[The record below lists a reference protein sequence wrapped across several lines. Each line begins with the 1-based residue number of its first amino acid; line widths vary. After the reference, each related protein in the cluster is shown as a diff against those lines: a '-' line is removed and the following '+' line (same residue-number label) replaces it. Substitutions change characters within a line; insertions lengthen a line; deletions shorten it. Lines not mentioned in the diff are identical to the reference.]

1 MGAKSPPFDVED
13 FVAPLL
19 MKVSKKS
26 LGSFLTTVRW
36 ALSLVWESSQSLA
49 VASIVVRVAQGFLP
63 LVVLYLT
70 KLLIDTVTEALK
82 TPSDDPSLT
91 RILTI
96 LGGIAGV
103 AAITAMLTALGGL
116 ISRIQAQIVTD
127 HMYALL
133 QTKSV
138 EVDLEYYE
146 NAQYQDTLH
155 RAQQEAP
162 YRPTAILNAVLQLG
176 QNLISLVA
184 MGAVL
189 WWLHWGVIPIL
200 ILAAVPYFIV
210 RLKQSKRLF
219 VWERDRTPLERKAWY
234 VHMLLTQAGAA
245 KEVRLF
251 DLGAQLRQWFL
262 DARSVLCR
270 ERIAMERRWAL
281 STSVAQL
288 IGVAGIFGV
297 YSFVA
302 IRTLQGQF
310 TVGDLVICFQAVQRA
325 SGFLESVGQSV
336 ANLYENNL
344 FLTTLNEFLGVQ
356 SRLPISASPRVFPR
370 PMTKGIVFDHVSFQ
384 YPHEERVAI
393 RDFTLSIGPGEHVAF
408 VGANGAGKT
417 TLVKLLCRLYDP
429 SNGRIMIDG
438 TDLRDY
444 PITEVRSAVSGIYQD
459 FVKFQLSARENIA
472 LGVQAHDVDHATVA
486 QAAKQAGIHQV
497 IERLPEGYE
506 TLLGKLFD
514 GGHELSIGEW
524 QKVAL
529 ARALL
534 RDSQIL
540 ILDEPTSAMDAKAEA
555 ELFERFHE
563 LARGRMAILISHR
576 LSTVKMADRIFV
588 VDQGQI
594 VEQGT
599 HDELMAQ
606 QGLYTNLFLTQAQ
619 HYQ

>member
-1 MGAKSPPFDVED
+1 MVLQ
-13 FVAPLL
+13 LL
-19 MKVSKKS
+19 MNNMTKR
-26 LGSFLTTVRW
+26 LGPFLLTVRR
-36 ALSLVWESSQSLA
+36 ALSFVWQSSPRLA
-49 VASIVVRVAQGFLP
+49 VASVLVRVIQGLLP
-63 LVVLYLT
+63 LLVLYLT
-70 KLLIDTVTEALK
+70 KLLIDAVTEGLK
-82 TPSDDPSLT
+82 TPTDDSALT
-91 RILTI
+91 RIITL
-96 LGGIAGV
+96 LAGLAGV
-103 AAITAMLTALGGL
+103 AGISAMLSVAAGL
-116 ISRIQAQIVTD
+116 ISKIQAQVVTD

-155 RAQQEAP
+155 HAQQEAP

-176 QNLISLVA
+176 QNTISLLS
-184 MGAVL
+184 MGAIL
-189 WWLHWGVIPIL
+189 WWLHWGIIPVL
-200 ILAAVPYFIV
+200 IVTAIPYFLV
-210 RLKQSKRLF
+210 RLQQSNTF
-219 VWERDRTPLERKAWY
+219 YAWERTRIPLERKAWY
-234 VHMLLTQAGAA
+234 ANALLTQATAA

-251 DLGAQLRQWFL
+251 DLGPRLREWFQGV
-262 DARSVLCR
+262 RSVLR
-270 ERIAMERRWAL
+270 QERISLERRWAFKTL
-281 STSVAQL
+281 AAQI
-288 IGVAGIFGV
+288 IGVAGVFGICG
-297 YSFVA
+297 FVA
-302 IRTLQGQF
+302 VRTFHGLF

-325 SGFLESVGQSV
+325 SGFLESFGQSV
-336 ANLYENNL
+336 SNLYESNL
-344 FLTTLNEFLGVQ
+344 FLTTLDEFLDVK
-356 SRLPISASPRVFPR
+356 SRLSTSAHPKSFPR
-370 PMTKGIVFDHVSFQ
+370 PITQGVVFDHVSFQ

-393 RDFTLSIGPGEHVAF
+393 RDFTFSIRRGEHVAF

-429 SNGRIMIDG
+429 SDGRIMIDG

-444 PITEVRSAVSGIYQD
+444 PIAEVRGAVSGIFQD
-459 FVKFQLSARENIA
+459 FVKFQLSAKDNIV
-472 LGVQAHDVDHATVA
+472 LGVRASVA
-486 QAAKQAGIHQV
+486 DPFAIVQAAKQAGIHET
-497 IERLPEGYE
+497 IEHLPNGYDS
-506 TLLGKLFD
+506 LLGKLFD

-529 ARALL
+529 ARAIL

-563 LARGRMAILISHR
+563 LAQGRTAILISHR

-619 HYQ
+619 YYQ